1 MALANELLPHCIL
14 VQYGYIE
21 ARSTFTMASGS
32 QEGDE
37 YMVRYHRSV
46 DWLGQRRLVYI
57 GVAVIPGVGGTDA
70 LAVAIVLVR
79 FMRVSNLTLTL
90 PLNSKTLMPYDP

>member
-1 MALANELLPHCIL
+1 MALANELLPHCIV

-21 ARSTFTMASGS
+21 ARSTFTMASCS

-37 YMVRYHRSV
+37 YKVRCHSSV
-46 DWLGQRRLVYI
+46 DWLDQKRFTYI
-57 GVAVIPGVGGTDA
+57 GDNVIPDVGDIAA
-70 LAVAIVLVR
+70 LAVDIMLVR

-90 PLNSKTLMPYDP
+90 TPKL